1 MTVSTLSL
9 CLLNFT
15 KSFSSLFGTI
25 SSYVSSPMIINKG
38 EFFDDEKKLYRKKSF
53 DGFHCNRKDSL
64 KYSTQK
70 EKIDTSLSIQKKE
83 TNFSLIN
90 LNNKSKEEEI
100 SLLNIN
106 RLDYLPFFAAILYD
120 RRSLLTMFIKILLQK
135 VFLFRSLCA
144 MSPFDMRT
152 VNCSIYFLFI
162 VLIFTFNALFFS
174 NEMIVNQFPSDA
186 FKRGIYALLPSAAI
200 YLFL

>member
-1 MTVSTLSL
+1 M
-9 CLLNFT
+9 
-15 KSFSSLFGTI
+15 
-25 SSYVSSPMIINKG
+25 
-38 EFFDDEKKLYRKKSF
+38 
-53 DGFHCNRKDSL
+53 
-64 KYSTQK
+64 
-70 EKIDTSLSIQKKE
+70 
-83 TNFSLIN
+83 
-90 LNNKSKEEEI
+90 NNKSKEEEI

-186 FKRGIYALLPSAAI
+186 FKRGTYALLPSAAI
-200 YLFL
+200 YLFLWMFFLFIRFLKALYQMSQTERRRIVMIKKTLHRVKRKVVLCI